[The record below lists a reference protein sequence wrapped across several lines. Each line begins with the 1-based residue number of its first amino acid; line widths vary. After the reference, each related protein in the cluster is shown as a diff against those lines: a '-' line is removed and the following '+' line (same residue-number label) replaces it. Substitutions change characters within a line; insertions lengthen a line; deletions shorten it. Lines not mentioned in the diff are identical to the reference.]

1 MKEINKPFI
10 CAKRFEYRVRMECR
24 EYRKGKKYLKLLDKL
39 KIGKIIAYDDSC
51 WDDEKYKSLLL
62 YYLEYIK
69 FNKVKRIKDIDNN
82 SYFYNEG
89 FYFKYNNK
97 IFKFV
102 RVWGQGSYSYVERI
116 S

>member
-1 MKEINKPFI
+1 MKEITKPFI
-10 CAKRFEYRVRMECR
+10 YAKRFEYELKMEYK
-24 EYRKGKKYLKLLDKL
+24 EYKRGKKYLKLLDKL

-51 WDDEKYKSLLL
+51 WDDEKYKSLLC
-62 YYLEYIK
+62 YLEYIK
-69 FNKVKRIKDIDNN
+69 FCKVENVKNIDND

-89 FYFKYNNK
+89 FNFEYNNK
-97 IFKFV
+97 KFKFV

>member
-1 MKEINKPFI
+1 MKEITKPFI
-10 CAKRFEYRVRMECR
+10 YAKRFEYELKMEYK
-24 EYRKGKKYLKLLDKL
+24 EYKRGKKYLKLLDKL
-39 KIGKIIAYDDSC
+39 KICKIIAYDDSC

-69 FNKVKRIKDIDNN
+69 FNKLKRIKDIDND

-97 IFKFV
+97 KFKFV